1 MLAHISGKILHLD
14 FTHVIVQTSSGLGY
28 ELVINELVYSK
39 ILDMSEVSLFVYH
52 SISENGQSLF
62 GFLDIEERNVFK
74 ELIKISG
81 VGGRV
86 AQMILS
92 LWVARLKS
100 AIANDDKKTLES
112 VKWVGKK
119 MAEKIILE
127 FHDKDWVLTSS
138 DDTSWSI
145 SKNISS
151 NIPSDL
157 ESQILSTLTLMWYNL
172 QKVQEILKEVPEE
185 LSTLEQILPY
195 VIKKM

>member
-1 MLAHISGKILHLD
+1 MLAHISGKILHID
-14 FTHVIVQTSSGLGY
+14 FTHVIVQTSSWLGY

-39 ILDMSEVSLFVYH
+39 IFDLAEVSLFVYH

-62 GFLDIEERNVFK
+62 GFSDIEERNVFK

-112 VKWVGKK
+112 VKWVWKK

-127 FHDKDWVLTSS
+127 FHDKDWVISGWNEE
-138 DDTSWSI
+138 SWETPN
-145 SKNISS
+145 KVSS
-151 NIPSDL
+151 NLPRDT
-157 ESQILSTLTLMWYNL
+157 ESQIISTLTLMGYNL
-172 QKVQEILKEVPEE
+172 QKVQQVLQEVPPE
-185 LSTLEQILPY
+185 LTTIEQILPY

>member
-1 MLAHISGKILHLD
+1 
-14 FTHVIVQTSSGLGY
+14 
-28 ELVINELVYSK
+28 
-39 ILDMSEVSLFVYH
+39 
-52 SISENGQSLF
+52 
-62 GFLDIEERNVFK
+62 
-74 ELIKISG
+74 
-81 VGGRV
+81 V

-112 VKWVGKK
+112 VKWVWKK

-138 DDTSWSI
+138 DNTSWSI

>member
-1 MLAHISGKILHLD
+1 MLAHISGKILHID
-14 FTHVIVQTSSGLGY
+14 FTHVIVQTSGGVGY

-39 ILDMSEVSLFVYH
+39 IFDRWEISLFVYH
-52 SISENGQSLF
+52 SISENGQALF
-62 GFLDIEERNVFK
+62 GFIDIQERNFFK

-92 LWVARLKS
+92 LWVPRLKS

-112 VKWVGKK
+112 VKWVWKK

-127 FHDKDWVLTSS
+127 FRDKDFISQVETQ
-138 DDTSWSI
+138 DTSTI
-145 SKNISS
+145 LQTH
-151 NIPSDL
+151 IPNDI
-157 ESQILSTLTLMWYNL
+157 ETQILSTLSLMWYNTK
-172 QKVQEILKEVPEE
+172 KVQEILAEVPENF
-185 LSTLEQILPY
+185 TTIEQILPY

>member
-62 GFLDIEERNVFK
+62 GFLDIEERIVFK

-92 LWVARLKS
+92 L
-100 AIANDDKKTLES
+100 
-112 VKWVGKK
+112 
-119 MAEKIILE
+119 
-127 FHDKDWVLTSS
+127 
-138 DDTSWSI
+138 
-145 SKNISS
+145 
-151 NIPSDL
+151 
-157 ESQILSTLTLMWYNL
+157 
-172 QKVQEILKEVPEE
+172 
-185 LSTLEQILPY
+185 
-195 VIKKM
+195 